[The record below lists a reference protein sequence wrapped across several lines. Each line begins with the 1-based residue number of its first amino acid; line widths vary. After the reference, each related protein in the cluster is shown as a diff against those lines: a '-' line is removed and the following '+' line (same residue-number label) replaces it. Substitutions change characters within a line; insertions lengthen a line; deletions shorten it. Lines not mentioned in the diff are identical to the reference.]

1 MEVIR
6 CLVGGSGISS
16 SSSSGLPE
24 EKSSQFSGTYS
35 AWAAAA
41 AVVVV
46 IIRTPSTP
54 LPATGGAA
62 AAATAAFVVASV
74 PYPTLTLLCPTCG
87 VIYSGTR
94 TSSYGRDGKEEDEDG
109 LSKGIMVVA
118 GTH

>member
-1 MEVIR
+1 MEVTR
-6 CLVGGSGISS
+6 CLVGGSGISG

-94 TSSYGRDGKEEDEDG
+94 TSSYGRDGKVEEEDG

>member
-16 SSSSGLPE
+16 SSSSGLLE

-35 AWAAAA
+35 AWAAA

-94 TSSYGRDGKEEDEDG
+94 TSSYGRDGKVEEEDG